1 MLNCQILFEHAWSFP
16 TLYIFLSWHKYTIPW
31 FFWSSRHFP
40 HADSIFPQ
48 LPPAVR
54 SSQLETSAWD
64 HKQTSSFLP
73 GVPSCLKKISPTDGV
88 LEDQWQLY
96 QIHVRAYGSSHPK
109 KKFAIN
115 PPDLSTSIVEPSSL
129 GHPFKIPQWILPTS
143 YLPWYESPQQG
154 TLTILPPPPVK
165 GSPPHPRWQC
175 RRLLVDCPPGA
186 SCSLHGFMDAKHTNG
201 AFLAFPLKKGD
212 GNNHLISTY
221 FHILF
226 FLRIILVFF
235 LHVFIFFI
243 HID

>member
-1 MLNCQILFEHAWSFP
+1 MNGSEGGTACVRGQCLQNHCQITNHWTQWLILAAEIACTLYSLTSASPSVTRRLPPEIQMLICQILFEHAWSFP

-73 GVPSCLKKISPTDGV
+73 GVPSCLKTISQTDGV

-109 KKFAIN
+109 KIWHQSTWLVNFYCRTIIPCTLLKFH
-115 PPDLSTSIVEPSSL
+115 SESSYL
-129 GHPFKIPQWILPTS
+129 
-143 YLPWYESPQQG
+143 LPWYESPQ
-154 TLTILPPPPVK
+154 
-165 GSPPHPRWQC
+165 
-175 RRLLVDCPPGA
+175 
-186 SCSLHGFMDAKHTNG
+186 
-201 AFLAFPLKKGD
+201 
-212 GNNHLISTY
+212 
-221 FHILF
+221 
-226 FLRIILVFF
+226 
-235 LHVFIFFI
+235 
-243 HID
+243 